1 VFTVDFFTPVVDDP
15 YHFGMIAAAN
25 SISDVYAMGGE
36 PFLALNVMGF
46 PINEVPGSVLS
57 KILAGAADKAME
69 AGIVIGGGH
78 SVKDPELKFGM
89 CVLGFV
95 DNKSIIDNSR
105 AKPGDRIFLTKPI
118 GTGIITTA
126 QKRTNRVPKSI
137 MNEIIN
143 SMERLNANARN
154 KMVKSGIRAATDIT
168 GFGLLGHLHEVA
180 TASGVDIDLYSSRV
194 PLFTGACDYAKK
206 GFVPGGTFSN
216 LEYLSKHVEFD
227 GDVAEYIR
235 FLLCDAQTSG
245 GMAIFCPPEKADKLA
260 ASLKRDEL
268 RCEYIGDVASTGT
281 GKINVK

>member
-1 VFTVDFFTPVVDDP
+1 MFTVDFFTPVVDDP

-25 SISDVYAMGGE
+25 AISDVYAMGGE

-46 PINEVPGSVLS
+46 PINDVPAGVLS

-78 SVKDPELKFGM
+78 SVRDPELKFGM

-95 DNKSIIDNSR
+95 DNRSIIDNSR
-105 AKPGDRIFLTKPI
+105 AKPGDRIFLTKPL

-126 QKRTNRVPKSI
+126 QKRTNRVPKNI

-143 SMERLNANARN
+143 SMERLNGNVRD
-154 KMVKSGIRAATDIT
+154 KMVRYGIKAATDIT

-180 TASGVDIDLYSSRV
+180 VASGVDIDLYSSRV
-194 PLFTGACDYAKK
+194 PLFTGACGYAKK
-206 GFVPGGTFSN
+206 GCVPGGTFSN
-216 LEYLSKHVEFD
+216 YEYLSRYVRYDH
-227 GDVAEYIR
+227 DVSEYIR
-235 FLLCDAQTSG
+235 FIMCDAQTSG
-245 GMAIFCPPEKADKLA
+245 GMAVFCPPKKCDKLVA
-260 ASLKRDEL
+260 ALKRDEI
-268 RCEYIGDVASTGT
+268 CCDFIGEVASTGI